1 MLFHHSVGEN
11 VYFTS
16 AFLNPGA
23 KRVQL
28 HALKS
33 RTMSAFDSH
42 IDISPLIDSCRSFEC
57 LERVLDGGL
66 AEWG

>member
-1 MLFHHSVGEN
+1 M
-11 VYFTS
+11 
-16 AFLNPGA
+16 
-23 KRVQL
+23 QL

-42 IDISPLIDSCRSFEC
+42 VDISPLIDITVFGRA
-57 LERVLDGGL
+57 LDGGL